1 MLHQFRFTLEL
12 FATSNALEFLSGKEI
27 KFHLT
32 LLGGTII
39 LITRFVCYYILNQ
52 VE

>member
-27 KFHLT
+27 KFHLI
-32 LLGGTII
+32 LLSGTTI
-39 LITRFVCYYILNQ
+39 LTTRSVYDYVF
-52 VE
+52 E